1 MPATRARHLE
11 DPETQRDLFG
21 VVRGPCKL
29 CSCGQYLKLTRD
41 YTVSPR
47 PPNLVNTAP
56 YLQPLHPD
64 NDVSIMNCN
73 RCGCPP
79 DAHAISI
86 ANNERELGND
96 AYAAGQHWTAIQHY
110 TRGLADSPH
119 DALLY
124 SNRAA
129 AYLATRWFL
138 QALHDAE
145 HALSLRPDWAKAWGR
160 KAAALA
166 GLQRWADTVKACKE
180 CRRLDPTSPAC
191 ARLLKDAQ
199 GRVQGEQHWH
209 SNKAAKE
216 ALAAGNYRKAIDL
229 YTQALEVSASAQL
242 LCNRSAAYASS
253 AMYKEA
259 LADAQA
265 AVKLDQVHRKAWS
278 CKGLALYY
286 LGRHTESA
294 AAYTHALKLGPPSQ
308 ADLNGLTCA
317 EQAVAN
323 AQSFA
328 EPAAEE
334 KTSRHKDQEHP
345 GVLPVSELGVG
356 KGECKQSMKQQWP
369 AQMDLKA
376 HTLPPMNIGDSSS
389 SSQQNSALEENY
401 GAPASNAVHYGSV
414 GMADSSCA
422 DASRSSVPSDLGH
435 DHGEVQ
441 CTPEEQ
447 TVHHQGSTT
456 SSGPATAAG
465 AAVSSSDCIATLKG
479 LTLLSREPSGQSPWP
494 GRPAMSPTSACQAST
509 QTDAWLP
516 ESIQE
521 PTQTIGDDLQP
532 AGAHCI
538 HLKCL
543 KEWRSQELPRTQ
555 DACQCKGDW
564 SLELMPAASA
574 TFTDIRSQHHS
585 CPSPPKQTD
594 NLAGH
599 IWQLEQQKVK
609 MQEALA
615 ILSAKIAGAR
625 VMMEQ
630 DTSPK
635 ASPCSVLEEVQ
646 VEQHGSGPLKQWR
659 PHQNAKILHR
669 SLDTSDL
676 LNPGLQDSLEASE
689 ILKSPAEGQ
698 PHGLSLSQNACLAG
712 GLPFA
717 CADDARVDCFATQQ
731 ADSCTSSGS
740 GKDGIV
746 DASDFEA
753 SSWAVHQG
761 TEPAPTSDG
770 GDTNSTGTASIH
782 TGSTESI
789 EGMSLET
796 PGFGTFSDG
805 LPQSAAQALTLP
817 SRGSAAEMPGIQPWD
832 ASASPNCAPSLTAAG
847 SSQGTDSLTLQAPE
861 SDRLYE
867 NRDAG
872 NETEACLTKAESD
885 GEPDIE
891 SDAPE
896 LHQSSSITEE
906 LDAAESCSESSED
919 EWLLQMD
926 LMDQERAEVLAA
938 KAQMHPPGPAMAARK
953 CLRPGSTHS
962 GLGVAALSG
971 LIQGCRPP
979 EQTHDVL
986 GVLRGRCRECGPHRC
1001 PVYKPAAGLSESLLL
1016 RRCAACGCD
1025 STSHESP
1032 EDTADRVASELRQK
1046 QAAAEKAQRLLD
1058 AVHAKVR
1065 ARQQRVKAAEERL
1078 AKAEEEG
1085 DFIQTTNCDGLSQ
1098 NKRGSCTACTCNQ
1111 FTITYRTCDA
1121 NDPNVML
1128 FCAAC
1133 GCEAAAHSIDEAW
1146 QQAQDL
1152 QKQREAEAT
1161 AQRAERARQ
1170 TAATAASRKT
1180 VEEQALAEL
1189 GLKRLASPTSI
1200 RAAYKRLALLHH
1212 PDKHQGPHAEAARDR
1227 FVLITA
1233 AYQTLKSQ

>member
-56 YLQPLHPD
+56 YLQAQPLHPD

-199 GRVQGEQHWH
+199 
-209 SNKAAKE
+209 
-216 ALAAGNYRKAIDL
+216 
-229 YTQALEVSASAQL
+229 
-242 LCNRSAAYASS
+242 
-253 AMYKEA
+253 
-259 LADAQA
+259 
-265 AVKLDQVHRKAWS
+265 
-278 CKGLALYY
+278 
-286 LGRHTESA
+286 
-294 AAYTHALKLGPPSQ
+294 
-308 ADLNGLTCA
+308 
-317 EQAVAN
+317 
-323 AQSFA
+323 
-328 EPAAEE
+328 
-334 KTSRHKDQEHP
+334 
-345 GVLPVSELGVG
+345 
-356 KGECKQSMKQQWP
+356 
-369 AQMDLKA
+369 MDLKA

-441 CTPEEQ
+441 C
-447 TVHHQGSTT
+447 
-456 SSGPATAAG
+456 
-465 AAVSSSDCIATLKG
+465 
-479 LTLLSREPSGQSPWP
+479 
-494 GRPAMSPTSACQAST
+494 
-509 QTDAWLP
+509 
-516 ESIQE
+516 
-521 PTQTIGDDLQP
+521 
-532 AGAHCI
+532 
-538 HLKCL
+538 
-543 KEWRSQELPRTQ
+543 
-555 DACQCKGDW
+555 
-564 SLELMPAASA
+564 
-574 TFTDIRSQHHS
+574 
-585 CPSPPKQTD
+585 
-594 NLAGH
+594 H

-646 VEQHGSGPLKQWR
+646 VEQHGS
-659 PHQNAKILHR
+659 
-669 SLDTSDL
+669 
-676 LNPGLQDSLEASE
+676 
-689 ILKSPAEGQ
+689 
-698 PHGLSLSQNACLAG
+698 
-712 GLPFA
+712 
-717 CADDARVDCFATQQ
+717 
-731 ADSCTSSGS
+731 
-740 GKDGIV
+740 
-746 DASDFEA
+746 
-753 SSWAVHQG
+753 
-761 TEPAPTSDG
+761 
-770 GDTNSTGTASIH
+770 
-782 TGSTESI
+782 
-789 EGMSLET
+789 
-796 PGFGTFSDG
+796 
-805 LPQSAAQALTLP
+805 
-817 SRGSAAEMPGIQPWD
+817 
-832 ASASPNCAPSLTAAG
+832 
-847 SSQGTDSLTLQAPE
+847 
-861 SDRLYE
+861 
-867 NRDAG
+867 
-872 NETEACLTKAESD
+872 
-885 GEPDIE
+885 
-891 SDAPE
+891 
-896 LHQSSSITEE
+896 
-906 LDAAESCSESSED
+906 
-919 EWLLQMD
+919 
-926 LMDQERAEVLAA
+926 EVLAA